1 MALRRLDLPSPR
13 SPHRVTATLADD
25 KQIRDLLVT
34 SRLWF
39 VVGLG
44 NNPRRPAYRVA
55 AFLQSIGKYVVPI
68 HPRAEIVHGQ
78 PGFASIADAAKVH
91 GAPDVVDVFV
101 RASRAGAFA
110 DQAIAA
116 DAKAVWF
123 QLEVI
128 DEAAAQRVTES
139 GRVMVMDRCPAI
151 EYPRLVG

>member
-1 MALRRLDLPSPR
+1 MALRRLDLPRPR
-13 SPHRVTATLADD
+13 SPHCVTAKLADD

-55 AFLQSIGKYVVPI
+55 AFLQSIGKYIVPI
-68 HPRAEIVHGQ
+68 HPRAEMVHGQ
-78 PGFASIADAAKVH
+78 QGFASIAEAAKVH

-110 DQAIAA
+110 DQAITAK
-116 DAKAVWF
+116 AKAVWF
-123 QLEVI
+123 QLGVI
-128 DEAAAQRVTES
+128 DQNAAERVCEA
-139 GRVMVMDRCPAI
+139 GILMVMDRCPAI
-151 EYPRLVG
+151 EYPRLIG